1 MAENGST
8 RAILLYTNYF
18 LKFGLIILR
27 ILEKDFLIAL
37 TAVCSMKISYR
48 NFINKNS
55 LRVKRKKYYKNKKN
69 EWVWI
74 GNDFWKFRKRLAF
87 LEIFVKILAGVL
99 VLNIKTFLIVLLR
112 VNKISPYDKKTSPK
126 VKLAFCTTD

>member
-48 NFINKNS
+48 NFINKNP

-69 EWVWI
+69 EWVSI